1 MKRVLTAAGALAL
14 ATTAAQAGGIDRS
27 GQSIGAIFEKGSYA
41 EFSFGSVN
49 PTASGNDVAL
59 FGGSATGNVAKSYTQ
74 IGGAYKRDFTDK
86 LSFALIF
93 DQPFG
98 ADINYPAGKSVAFGG
113 TVAKV
118 TSNSITGVLRYK
130 MSDNVS
136 LQFGARA
143 DSASGS
149 IALNGAAY
157 GAASG
162 YSATLSNS
170 TGYGYLV
177 GAAYEIPDI
186 ALRVALTYN
195 SEITHK
201 FSTTETGPFG
211 TGTSTTTV
219 KTPKSVN
226 LDFQTGINT
235 KTLLFAGIRWVNWS
249 AFDVAPIR
257 FKTATGGGLVSLSD
271 TTTYTIGAGRKF
283 NDAWSGAMSISYE
296 AKGNPLVSP
305 LAPTNGKLG
314 LSLAAIYNTGSA
326 KITTGINYTKLGD
339 AQPQTSNTARAN
351 FTGNYAVGV
360 GVKIG
365 YSF

>member
-1 MKRVLTAAGALAL
+1 MKRVVTAAGVLAL

-27 GQSIGAIFEKGSYA
+27 GQPISAIFEKGSYA
-41 EFSFGSVN
+41 EFSFGSIN
-49 PTASGNDVAL
+49 PKVSGNDVAA
-59 FGGSATGNVAKSYTQ
+59 FGGRATGNVANSYTQ
-74 IGGAYKRDFTDK
+74 IGGAYKRDFNDK

-98 ADINYPAGKSVAFGG
+98 ADVSYPSGQSVAFGG
-113 TVAKV
+113 TKAKV
-118 TSNSITGVLRYK
+118 TSNAVTGVLRYK
-130 MSDNVS
+130 MSDNMS
-136 LQFGARA
+136 LHFGVRA
-143 DSASGS
+143 DSASGEIVLS
-149 IALNGAAY
+149 GAAY
-157 GAASG
+157 GQANG

-177 GAAYEIPDI
+177 GAAYEMPEI
-186 ALRVALTYN
+186 ALRAALTYN

-201 FSTTETGPFG
+201 FATAESGPFG
-211 TGTSTTTV
+211 SGNSTTTV

-226 LDFQTGINT
+226 FDFQTGINT
-235 KTLLFAGIRWVNWS
+235 KTLVFAGIRWVNWS
-249 AFDVAPIR
+249 SFDVAPIR

-271 TTTYTIGAGRKF
+271 TTTYTLGLGRKI
-283 NDAWSGAMSISYE
+283 NDAWSGAMSVSYE

-305 LAPTNGKLG
+305 LAPSNGKLG
-314 LSLAAIYNTGSA
+314 LSLAAIYNTGTA